1 MNKCAKLNHKDLLP
15 YQRQVARWLA
25 VLSQKQTMYSPSE
38 QGNQMKVT
46 TLDKRHTG
54 YGKFK
59 YSVDCFSGHK
69 SATVVILHRWREWC
83 WEVFGPGIELRFAV
97 DSNGMAEVMGIDLP
111 NRWAWQTEFGNHKL
125 YFKDDETMSSFL
137 FQWSK

>member
-1 MNKCAKLNHKDLLP
+1 
-15 YQRQVARWLA
+15 
-25 VLSQKQTMYSPSE
+25 
-38 QGNQMKVT
+38 MKVT

-59 YSVDCFSGHK
+59 YSVDANGPG
-69 SATVVILHRWREWC
+69 SAAVVILHRWRGWC

-97 DSNGMAEVMGIDLP
+97 AENGMANIMGIELP
-111 NRWAWQTEFGNHKL
+111 ERWAWQTEFGNHKL
-125 YFKDDETMSSFL
+125 YFKDDETMSAFL

>member
-1 MNKCAKLNHKDLLP
+1 
-15 YQRQVARWLA
+15 
-25 VLSQKQTMYSPSE
+25 MYSLSE

-59 YSVDCFSGHK
+59 YYVDTHSGPAN
-69 SATVVILHRWREWC
+69 SVILHRWREWC
-83 WEVFGPGIELRFAV
+83 WEVFGPGIELRFAIAE
-97 DSNGMAEVMGIDLP
+97 NTMANIMGIELP
-111 NRWAWQTEFGNHKL
+111 SRWAWQTEFGNFKL
-125 YFKDDETMSSFL
+125 YFKDDETMSAFL